1 MANYNKSFN
10 FRNGVQVDND
20 NFIVNAN
27 GLVGIGTTI
36 PTQFLD
42 VYGAAKFNSPI
53 NATDITLSGL
63 TSSARLL
70 VNSISIQSGI
80 ITSTSGIVTYY
91 GDGGNLLNLPTSQ
104 WIDVDSGLG
113 YTSIYAAGNVGIAT
127 ANPSYTFQV
136 GNNPDTNSGVGF
148 NSTGSIK
155 ASGIITAYSFSGF
168 GTSIDGINASNIS
181 NGTLNNS
188 RLPQNISVSGIVT
201 ASTRFVGNLT
211 GNVNSTGLSTF
222 SGGIVGN
229 VTGNINSSGLST
241 FSGGIVG
248 NVTGNIN
255 SSGLSTFSGGI
266 VGNLTGNVNSTGLS
280 TFSGGIVG
288 NVTGNVNSTGLST
301 FSGGIVGNLTGNVT
315 GIASTAR
322 SLTGTPDIVVGF
334 ITATNISV
342 GTGGTIFSA
351 LTSGRIGIG
360 TAIPTSDLQIR
371 KNSNSLLEVIS
382 NSNEAKI
389 SIGQSVGVGK
399 STAVLRFGNQAKTF
413 DIINYDTG
421 NINSYL
427 HAGPAGVGTGKF
439 AWLYGQTNTELAC
452 LTYDGKFAI
461 GTIYPTDTL
470 HVYGTSRF
478 TGLSYFEDDVQ
489 IQGNLTAP
497 NLSLPPVL
505 TNINVNS
512 TTGVSTFFVLDV
524 TGRLSVPF
532 IGIGTTAPIAGLD
545 ARGKVGLFDSIG
557 IGTTSPGVNL
567 KVNGSTALTSV
578 SIGETTDYTSN
589 GVDIFEGTT
598 RIFGGTTI
606 LSSNIVTGINS
617 SAIIL
622 DNTCSIGV
630 GTTSIRSAVDFGS
643 AGLSDPEF
651 RFMIVPTIDN
661 TIRTGLSTEPGS
673 IIFNTST
680 NKFQGYTGIAWTDFH

>member
-70 VNSISIQSGI
+70 VNSISVESGI
-80 ITSTSGIVTYY
+80 ITSISGIVTYY

-113 YTSIYAAGNVGIAT
+113 YTSIYAVGNVGIAT

-148 NSTGSIK
+148 NSTGNIK

-211 GNVNSTGLSTF
+211 GNVNSSGLSTF
-222 SGGIVGN
+222 SGGIVGNVTGNVNSSGVSTFSGGIVGNLTGNVNSSGLSTFSGGISGN

-248 NVTGNIN
+248 NVTGN
-255 SSGLSTFSGGI
+255 
-266 VGNLTGNVNSTGLS
+266 
-280 TFSGGIVG
+280 
-288 NVTGNVNSTGLST
+288 
-301 FSGGIVGNLTGNVT
+301 VT

-322 SLTGTPDIVVGF
+322 SLTGTPDITVGF

-360 TAIPTSDLQIR
+360 TGIPTSDLQIR

-421 NINSYL
+421 NVNSYL

-439 AWLYGQTNTELAC
+439 AWLYGQTNNELAC

-524 TGRLSVPF
+524 TGRLAVPF

-545 ARGKVGLFDSIG
+545 ARGKVGLFESIG
-557 IGTTSPGVNL
+557 IGTTLPGVNL
-567 KVNGSTALTSV
+567 KVDGSTSLTSV

-598 RIFGGTTI
+598 RIFGGTTR

-622 DNTCSIGV
+622 DNTCSIGI
-630 GTTSIRSAVDFGS
+630 GTTAIRSAVDFGS